1 MTDLNQVESEIRDT
15 EIETNEIVEE
25 TLEEAQAPAAK
36 GKPDAKATSELDS
49 IASVDKATDATS
61 KASPPSMGT
70 AKNNTKQDPMP
81 RTKAGMVNA
90 IYKASSKMKK
100 ADLMAAYSKVCEGVD
115 LEDVAELNTSAELS
129 AVIEGEA
136 TLSEEFKEKTSVIFE
151 AAVKSKLSEEV
162 TRLEEQYAEELAEEV
177 ETIKTD
183 LVGKVDSYLNYVV
196 ESWMEENQLAI
207 QSGLR
212 TEIAEGFMDG
222 MRDLF
227 VESYVEVPESKV
239 DLVDELAEQVTELE
253 EKLNST
259 TGDAISL
266 AEELETYKRDT
277 IIAEAS
283 RDLADTQA
291 EKLRELV
298 ETVDFENEESFTKKI
313 NTVKESYFSK
323 EIPEQI
329 EESVSEEADEEV
341 EVSSSMNNYL
351 DALRKTSKK

>member
-1 MTDLNQVESEIRDT
+1 MTDLNQVESEILD
-15 EIETNEIVEE
+15 IDIDTNEIVEE

-36 GKPDAKATSELDS
+36 GKADATPVSEPES
-49 IASVDKATDATS
+49 IASVDKAADGAPKAT
-61 KASPPSMGT
+61 PP
-70 AKNNTKQDPMP
+70 K
-81 RTKAGMVNA
+81 TKAGMVNA
-90 IYKASSKMKK
+90 MYKAASKMKK
-100 ADLMAAYSKVCEGVD
+100 ADLMAAYDKMMGESVELD
-115 LEDVAELNTSAELS
+115 DETELNTTAELS
-129 AVIEGEA
+129 AIVDGEA
-136 TLSEEFKEKTSVIFE
+136 TLSEEFKEKTSIIFE

-196 ESWMEENQLAI
+196 ESWMEENKLAI

-212 TEIAEGFMDG
+212 TEIAEGFMNG

-239 DLVDELAEQVTELE
+239 DLVDELAGQVDELE

-259 TGDAISL
+259 TGDAIQL
-266 AEELETYKRDT
+266 AEELETYKRES

-291 EKLRELV
+291 EKLSELLS
-298 ETVDFENEESFTKKI
+298 TVDFDNEETFVAKV

-323 EIPEQI
+323 EIPEQL
-329 EESVSEEADEEV
+329 EESVSEEAEEEF
-341 EVSSSMNNYL
+341 EVSSMMEGYL
-351 DALRKTSKK
+351 TALRQTSKK

>member
-1 MTDLNQVESEIRDT
+1 MTDLNQVESEILD
-15 EIETNEIVEE
+15 IDIDTNEIVEE

-36 GKPDAKATSELDS
+36 GKPDAAATTEPES
-49 IASVDKATDATS
+49 IATVDKAANATS
-61 KASPPSMGT
+61 KVAPP
-70 AKNNTKQDPMP
+70 K
-81 RTKAGMVNA
+81 TKAGMVNA
-90 IYKASSKMKK
+90 MYKAASKMKK
-100 ADLMAAYSKVCEGVD
+100 ADLMAAYDKMMGESVELD
-115 LEDVAELNTSAELS
+115 DETELNTTAELS
-129 AVIEGEA
+129 AIVDGEA
-136 TLSEEFKEKTSVIFE
+136 TLSEEFKEKTSIIFE

-196 ESWMEENQLAI
+196 ESWMEENKLAI

-212 TEIAEGFMDG
+212 TEIAEGFMNG

-239 DLVDELAEQVTELE
+239 DLVDELAGQVEELE

-259 TGDAISL
+259 TGDAIQL
-266 AEELETYKRDT
+266 AEELETYKRES

-291 EKLRELV
+291 EKLSELLS
-298 ETVDFENEESFTKKI
+298 TVDFDNEETFVAKV

-323 EIPEQI
+323 EIPEQL
-329 EESVSEEADEEV
+329 EESTSDDAEEEI
-341 EVSSSMNNYL
+341 EVSSMMEGYL
-351 DALRKTSKK
+351 TALRQTSKK

>member
-25 TLEEAQAPAAK
+25 TLEEAQAPKTK
-36 GKPDAKATSELDS
+36 GKPDANATSEPES
-49 IASVDKATDATS
+49 IASVDKAAKATS
-61 KASPPSMGT
+61 KVAPP
-70 AKNNTKQDPMP
+70 KPK
-81 RTKAGMVNA
+81 TKAGMVNA
-90 IYKASSKMKK
+90 IYSATSKMKK
-100 ADLMAAYSKVCEGVD
+100 ADLMAAYDKVCEGVD
-115 LEDVAELNTSAELS
+115 LEDVAELDTGAELS
-129 AVIEGEA
+129 AIVEGEA
-136 TLSEEFKEKTSVIFE
+136 TLSEEFKEKTAIIFE
-151 AAVKSKLSEEV
+151 TAVKTKLSEEV

-196 ESWMEENQLAI
+196 ETWMEENRVAI
-207 QSGLR
+207 ENGLR
-212 TEIAEGFMDG
+212 TEIAENFMNG

-227 VESYVEVPESKV
+227 VESYVEVPASKM

-266 AEELETYKRDT
+266 AEELETYKRNT

-283 RDLADTQA
+283 RGLADTQA
-291 EKLRELV
+291 EKLSELLGN
-298 ETVDFENEESFTKKI
+298 VDFEDEKTFVTKV

-323 EIPEQI
+323 EIPEQL
-329 EESVSEEADEEV
+329 EESVSTLTEDTEQEEV
-341 EVSSSMNNYL
+341 EVSSSMEIYL
-351 DALRKTSKK
+351 NALRKTSKK

>member
-1 MTDLNQVESEIRDT
+1 MTDLNQVEGEIRDT

-36 GKPDAKATSELDS
+36 GAKTDAQPISEPES
-49 IASVDKATDATS
+49 IASVDKAADATS
-61 KASPPSMGT
+61 KASLP
-70 AKNNTKQDPMP
+70 K
-81 RTKAGMVNA
+81 TKAGMINA
-90 IYKASSKMKK
+90 MYQSLNKMKK
-100 ADLMAAYSKVCEGVD
+100 GDLQAAYSKMMEGTD
-115 LEDVAELNTSAELS
+115 LEDVIAEEADTQSEL
-129 AVIEGEA
+129 AAIVEGEA

-151 AAVKSKLSEEV
+151 AAVKTKLSEEV

-196 ESWMEENQLAI
+196 ESWMEENKLAI
-207 QSGLR
+207 QTGLR
-212 TEIAEGFMDG
+212 TEIAEGFMNG

-239 DLVDELAEQVTELE
+239 DLVDELAGQVEELE

-259 TGDAISL
+259 TGDAIQL
-266 AEELETYKRDT
+266 AEELETYKRDS
-277 IIAEAS
+277 IIAEAT

-291 EKLRELV
+291 EKLKDLLES
-298 ETVDFENEESFTKKI
+298 VDFESEETFTTKV

-323 EIPEQI
+323 EIPEQL
-329 EESVSEEADEEV
+329 EESASEEAEEEV
-341 EVSSSMNNYL
+341 EVSSSMEGYL
-351 DALRKTSKK
+351 TALRKTSKK

>member
-1 MTDLNQVESEIRDT
+1 MTDLNQVEGEIRDT

-36 GKPDAKATSELDS
+36 GKPDANATSEPES
-49 IASVDKATDATS
+49 IASVDKAANATS
-61 KASPPSMGT
+61 KVAPP
-70 AKNNTKQDPMP
+70 KPK
-81 RTKAGMVNA
+81 TKAGMVNA
-90 IYKASSKMKK
+90 IYSATSKMKK
-100 ADLMAAYSKVCEGVD
+100 ADLMAAYSKVCEGLED
-115 LEDVAELNTSAELS
+115 FEDVAELDTSAELS
-129 AVIEGEA
+129 AIVEGEA
-136 TLSEEFKEKTSVIFE
+136 TLSEEFKEKTAIIFE
-151 AAVKSKLSEEV
+151 TAVKSKLSEEV

-196 ESWMEENQLAI
+196 ETWMEENRIAI
-207 QSGLR
+207 ENGLR
-212 TEIAEGFMDG
+212 TEIAENFMNG

-266 AEELETYKRDT
+266 AEELETYKRNT

-283 RDLADTQA
+283 RGLADTQA
-291 EKLRELV
+291 EKLAELLGN
-298 ETVDFENEESFTKKI
+298 VDFEDEETFVTKV

-323 EIPEQI
+323 EIPEQL
-329 EESVSEEADEEV
+329 EESVSTLTEDTEQEEV
-341 EVSSSMNNYL
+341 EVSSSMEVYL
-351 DALRKTSKK
+351 NALRKTSKK

>member
-1 MTDLNQVESEIRDT
+1 MTDLNQVESEILD
-15 EIETNEIVEE
+15 IDIDTNEIVEE

-36 GKPDAKATSELDS
+36 GKADATPVSEPES
-49 IASVDKATDATS
+49 IASVDKAADGAPKAT
-61 KASPPSMGT
+61 PP
-70 AKNNTKQDPMP
+70 K
-81 RTKAGMVNA
+81 TKAGMVNA
-90 IYKASSKMKK
+90 MYKAASKMKK
-100 ADLMAAYSKVCEGVD
+100 ADLMAAYDKMMGESVELD
-115 LEDVAELNTSAELS
+115 DETELNTTAELS
-129 AVIEGEA
+129 AIVDGEA
-136 TLSEEFKEKTSVIFE
+136 TLSEEFKEKTSIIFE

-196 ESWMEENQLAI
+196 ESWMEENKLAI

-212 TEIAEGFMDG
+212 TEIAEGFMNG

-239 DLVDELAEQVTELE
+239 DLVDELAGQVEELE

-259 TGDAISL
+259 TGDAIQL
-266 AEELETYKRDT
+266 AEELETYKRES

-291 EKLRELV
+291 EKLSELLS
-298 ETVDFENEESFTKKI
+298 TVDFDNEETFVAKV

-323 EIPEQI
+323 EIPEQL
-329 EESVSEEADEEV
+329 EESTSDDAEEEI
-341 EVSSSMNNYL
+341 EVSSMMEGYL
-351 DALRKTSKK
+351 TALRQTSKK